1 VGVSGSGSRVVSSLV
16 QLEKRREEKR
26 RRGFLIHRIVSSFD
40 LHFFSLK
47 EF

>member
-26 RRGFLIHRIVSSFD
+26 RGFLIHRIVSSFD